1 MHFDGHVKVRAP
13 QPRVFEMMSDP
24 KQMAACIPDLQR
36 VNVKS
41 ADEFEA
47 VVKVGVSFIRGDFA
61 LWFRTIE
68 RKAPT
73 RLKLKVHG
81 TGLGSAV
88 DMELAADLS
97 SSAAG
102 GASMRWT
109 AEANVSG
116 KIASLGQRLME
127 SQAERIIKQFFDCF
141 RQKLDAP

>member
-1 MHFDGHVKVRAP
+1 MHFEGHVEVRAP
-13 QPRVFEMMSDP
+13 QRRVFEMMSNP
-24 KQMAACIPDLQR
+24 KQMAECMPDLQR
-36 VNVKS
+36 LDVKS

-61 LWFRTIE
+61 LRFRTAE
-68 RKAPT
+68 RKAPS

-88 DMELAADLS
+88 DMEIAADLFS
-97 SSAAG
+97 SG
-102 GASMRWT
+102 GGGTSMRWT

-127 SQAERIIKQFFDCF
+127 SQAERIVNQFFDCF